1 MLVRCAYTY
10 DNTVLRSTCTDGAS
24 LQERLLRLPCYSDCL
39 PRDVAEGVR
48 NTATL
53 TGNMG
58 PGRSGSGAAD
68 LRDDGIGSAHA
79 RHYSDSSSGKIGGGG
94 GGGGGGGEG
103 GGEGSFG
110 SGVGSHRRSGT
121 KQRSGARAAG
131 LVHSD
136 LDEERVLGQ
145 GGGGEEHGNEWSASA
160 DSSRN
165 TSGINLA
172 GLTLQPKSQSQS
184 QSAGQQQRRFGSR
197 EEDNESWL
205 HGKDGFRLG
214 VFLFKNYR

>member
-79 RHYSDSSSGKIGGGG
+79 RHYSDSSSGKSGGGG
-94 GGGGGGGEG
+94 GGG
-103 GGEGSFG
+103 FG
-110 SGVGSHRRSGT
+110 NRVGSHRRSGT
-121 KQRSGARAAG
+121 NQRSGAGAAD
-131 LVHSD
+131 LVHND

-184 QSAGQQQRRFGSR
+184 AGQQQRRFGSR